1 MILDDKN
8 IIYVGG
14 DSFTAGEDLSDKLIP
29 SYQEFSTREYKQVVN
44 ADFLHSNLQNW
55 RSIRKKFYLQN
66 EGEFDNHIENNHN
79 TRWSSVLQSTLNRSV
94 MNYSSA
100 GGSSMFAIAY
110 RAVYDINRLQN
121 QGYKITDVILQLT
134 NASRYTFFTNT
145 DQEEYHNGESYL
157 IRSVN
162 PASEIYTD
170 LISAIA
176 THESYIHSV
185 YRLFYEIYQAEK
197 MIESIIGEKPIFVDS
212 IFFEPAEFLNRNLF
226 KVANNFDSF
235 IKDYSL
241 ELKDKLRLSMYK
253 CINNEDEKVWTTSYH
268 LNTEIHKRFAE
279 QVAETYFN

>member
-14 DSFTAGEDLSDKLIP
+14 DSFTAGEDLSDELIP
-29 SYQEFSTREYKQVVN
+29 GNQELSTCEYRN
-44 ADFLHSNLQNW
+44 MLHADWHSRLENW
-55 RSIRKKFYLQN
+55 RNIKQQFYFQN
-66 EGEFDNHIENNHN
+66 ASEFDNHVENNRN
-79 TRWSSVLQSTLNRSV
+79 TRWSSVLQSVLNRPV
-94 MNYSSA
+94 INYSSA

-110 RAVYDINRLQN
+110 RAAFDINRLQN

-134 NASRYTFFTNT
+134 NASRYTFFTDSN
-145 DQEEYHNGESYL
+145 QEEYHNKESYL

-162 PASEIYTD
+162 PASEVCMD

-197 MIESIIGEKPIFVDS
+197 MIESIIGKKPIFVDS

-226 KVANNFDSF
+226 KTANNFDGF
-235 IKDYSL
+235 IKDYSI
-241 ELKDKLRLSMYK
+241 ELKDKLQLSMYK
-253 CINNEDEKVWTTSYH
+253 CINNQDEKVWTTTYH
-268 LNTEIHKRFAE
+268 LNAEIHKRFAKRI
-279 QVAETYFN
+279 AETYFN